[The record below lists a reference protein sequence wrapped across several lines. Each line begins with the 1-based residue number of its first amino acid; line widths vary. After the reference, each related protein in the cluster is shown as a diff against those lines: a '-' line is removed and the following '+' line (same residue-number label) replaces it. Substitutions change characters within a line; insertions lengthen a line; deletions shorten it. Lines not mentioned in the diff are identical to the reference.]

1 MSLKRAE
8 ILLAQQ
14 GLKTIQGQR
23 KKSQNGARLMI
34 GTQEEILLPPQAMQ
48 ALAKALTYLAAGNEV
63 VVEARTDELTTQ
75 QAANFLRV
83 SRPFLVGLLEKGQ
96 LPFRKVGSHRRVL
109 LADLEAYKQRMD
121 EQRLQALEQLAAQAQ
136 KLGMGY

>member
-1 MSLKRAE
+1 MSLKKAE

-34 GTQEEILLPPQAMQ
+34 GTQDEILLPPQAMQ
-48 ALAKALTYLAAGNEV
+48 ALSKALTHLAAGNEV
-63 VVEARTDELTTQ
+63 VVEARIDELTTQ

-109 LADLEAYKQRMD
+109 LDDLEAYKKRID
-121 EQRLQALEQLAAQAQ
+121 EQRLQALEELAAQAQ
-136 KLGMGY
+136 ELGMGY

>member
-1 MSLKRAE
+1 MSLKKAE

-23 KKSQNGARLMI
+23 KKSQNVARLMI
-34 GTQEEILLPPQAMQ
+34 GSQEEILLPPQAMQ
-48 ALAKALTYLAAGNEV
+48 ALAKALKHLAAGNEV
-63 VVEARTDELTTQ
+63 VVEARTDEFTTQ
-75 QAANFLRV
+75 QAANYLRV

-109 LADLEAYKQRMD
+109 LTDLETYKQRID
-121 EQRLQALEQLAAQAQ
+121 DQRFQALEQLAAQAQ
-136 KLGMGY
+136 ELGMGY

>member
-1 MSLKRAE
+1 MSLKKAE

-14 GLKTIQGQR
+14 GLKTIQAQR
-23 KKSQNGARLMI
+23 KKSQSGARLMI
-34 GTQEEILLPPQAMQ
+34 GTQGEILLPPQAMQ
-48 ALAKALTYLAAGNEV
+48 ALSKALTHLAAGNEV
-63 VVEARTDELTTQ
+63 VVEVRTDELTTQ

-109 LADLEAYKQRMD
+109 LSDLESYKQRID
-121 EQRLQALEQLAAQAQ
+121 EQRLQALAQLAAQAQ
-136 KLGMGY
+136 ELGMGY

>member
-1 MSLKRAE
+1 MPLKKAE

-34 GTQEEILLPPQAMQ
+34 GTQAEILLPPQAMQ
-48 ALAKALTYLAAGNEV
+48 ALAKALTHLAAGNEV

-75 QAANFLRV
+75 QAANYLRV

-109 LADLEAYKQRMD
+109 LSDLESYKKRIDAQRF
-121 EQRLQALEQLAAQAQ
+121 QALEQLAAQAQ
-136 KLGMGY
+136 ELGMGY

>member
-1 MSLKRAE
+1 MSLKKAE

-23 KKSQNGARLMI
+23 KKSQNVARLMI
-34 GTQEEILLPPQAMQ
+34 GSQEEILLPPQAMQ
-48 ALAKALTYLAAGNEV
+48 ALAKALKHLAAGNEV
-63 VVEARTDELTTQ
+63 VVEARTDEFTTQ
-75 QAANFLRV
+75 QAANYLRV

-109 LADLEAYKQRMD
+109 LSDLETYKQRID
-121 EQRLQALEQLAAQAQ
+121 DQRFQALEQLAAQAQ
-136 KLGMGY
+136 ELGMGY